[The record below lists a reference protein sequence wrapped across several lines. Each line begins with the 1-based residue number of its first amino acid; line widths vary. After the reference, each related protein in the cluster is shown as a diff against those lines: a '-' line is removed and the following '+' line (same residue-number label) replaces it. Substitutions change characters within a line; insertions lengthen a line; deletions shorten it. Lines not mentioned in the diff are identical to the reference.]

1 MYHYNVDWSV
11 AIDTYIGT
19 LGDRDLKM
27 ARASGMVHGQTAPS
41 NGLRI

>member
-1 MYHYNVDWSV
+1 MDHHNVDRSV

-27 ARASGMVHGQTAPS
+27 VRASGMVHGQTVPS

>member
-1 MYHYNVDWSV
+1 MYPKNVDRPV
-11 AIDTYIGT
+11 VTDTYTGT

-27 ARASGMVHGQTAPS
+27 GRASGMVHGQTAPS